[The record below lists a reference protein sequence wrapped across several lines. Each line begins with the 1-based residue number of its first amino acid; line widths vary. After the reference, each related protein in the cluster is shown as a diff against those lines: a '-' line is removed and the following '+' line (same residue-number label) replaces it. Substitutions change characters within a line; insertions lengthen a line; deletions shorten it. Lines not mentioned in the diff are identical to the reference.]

1 MEKKTLGSFMAA
13 LRKAKGLTQRE
24 LAEQLH
30 VSDKSVSRWERDEGT
45 PDLSLIPVIA
55 EIFDVTADELL
66 RGERRP
72 AEEQGCNVSNLS
84 TAKGEKQ
91 RRHLLQIGL
100 THYRNQSLLSMAL
113 LGCGFIAAMIANFA
127 FLRAAV
133 GFYVGAAFFLVAAV
147 LQCVWVN
154 GAMLTVSDEEV
165 AGNSAASYRC
175 RVIRLAEMVW
185 AGAFILTAM
194 LTPLIVCPH
203 DPAHSGMTADYFG
216 ESALIYGGV
225 GLLISAMTLW
235 LVNGSLVKRGILVFE
250 DNGKY
255 FRNRTFQKRCISAL
269 IIVAMVTFLVET
281 VMLKGWN
288 VIKLAEYTEFHDCE
302 SFVALMEK
310 RVSTDPWME
319 NQVHSNVE
327 SNTDSIITEPG
338 SRLDNVEKLP
348 QYYDEYGNP
357 ISEEEALRRELLD
370 ENGNVLC
377 TYLQRNES
385 VVHWENWKDKDG
397 NLVIRVVDQNQLM
410 AAHEKGNKIV
420 FVFGILYAVEA
431 AGTVLIYL
439 LRREKRKN

>member
-1 MEKKTLGSFMAA
+1 MEKKTLGSFMVA

-30 VSDKSVSRWERDEGT
+30 VSDKSVSRWEREEGT

-91 RRHLLQIGL
+91 RRHLLQVGL

-133 GFYVGAAFFLVAAV
+133 GFYAGAAFFLVAVV

-165 AGNSAASYRC
+165 AGDGVAAYRR

-194 LTPLIVCPH
+194 VTPLIVYPY

-216 ESALIYGGV
+216 EGALIYGGI
-225 GLLISAMTLW
+225 GLLISAVILW
-235 LVNGSLVKRGILVFE
+235 LVNGLLVKRGILVLE
-250 DNGKY
+250 DNGRY

-269 IIVAMVTFLVET
+269 IIVAMVTFLIET
-281 VMLKGWN
+281 VVLKGWN

-310 RVSTDPWME
+310 RVSTDSWME
-319 NQVHSNVE
+319 NQVHSNAE
-327 SNTDSIITEPG
+327 SNTDSPLAEPG

-357 ISEEEALRRELLD
+357 ISEEEALRQELRD
-370 ENGNVLC
+370 EDGNILC
-377 TYLQRNES
+377 TYLHRNES